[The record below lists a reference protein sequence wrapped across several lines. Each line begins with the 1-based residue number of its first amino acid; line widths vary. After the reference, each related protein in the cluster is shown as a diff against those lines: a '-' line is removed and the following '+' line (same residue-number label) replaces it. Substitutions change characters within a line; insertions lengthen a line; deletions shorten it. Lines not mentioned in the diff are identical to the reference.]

1 MRLRRLPIIACLL
14 LMAAAAA
21 GGAGA
26 PDIRET
32 KLPNG
37 LTILTKEVRVAP
49 VVSVNIFYGVGSRNE
64 RTGITGASHLLEH
77 MMFKGSKNYPKGQL
91 EELIRERGGV
101 SNAATWT
108 DFTYY
113 WELLQS
119 DYLELALKLE
129 ADRMRGALFDPKDL
143 ASEMTVVR
151 SELEG
156 NENSPDTLLWNL
168 VNATAFTAHP
178 YQWPVIGWRP
188 DVEGMTRD
196 DIYGYYQSHYGPNNA
211 TVVIVGDIDTA
222 QAVALVRKHFGA
234 IKPIPQPRKVHT
246 QEPLQR
252 GLRRAHLTLA
262 GSSDRVL
269 MGWKIPSGSHP
280 DNYALDLLEQVLSGG
295 RSSRLYQALV
305 ETGLAT
311 DAYAYSASKT
321 DPSLFYMGATA
332 QEGRSHEELEK
343 ALLAEAAKIRA
354 EPPSEEELARAKR
367 QIEASFVF
375 SNDDVRSQAQ
385 LIGHFAHTVGLKKL
399 AEYIPSIQKTTAEH
413 VRKAAVRYLVDETR
427 TVGMFTP
434 SGPSAAAAGGGGPAE
449 SVQVERERWS
459 TEGWPH
465 YRPATANAAGAV
477 GSAAKPTPAKPAPKA
492 KTAAPA
498 PAPRQRL
505 MKPVRTVL
513 GNGITLIVLSNP
525 ANPSISIGGSLRAGS
540 WADAPGK
547 QGTASFAAAML
558 KRGTTTLNSLA
569 YATAVEEMGASV
581 SFSAGLENTGI
592 GGRCLSRDFEKW
604 LALFADA
611 LKDPAFAPEEL
622 EKLRRQELSSLAQE
636 RESPENLAERA
647 LMNRLYPAAHPYH
660 PGTIEENEKSYRA
673 IGASDLEAFHSK
685 RMGPRGMILTVVGDI
700 EPARCRELV
709 EKALGGWRAQ
719 SDTSRAA
726 IAQVKAAG
734 PGFEYIRVPDKTETT
749 VAYGWP
755 SALKR
760 SSPDYYAAAVMN
772 DILGGSVLSSRL
784 GKKIRAQLGLV
795 YDVST
800 GFRASLGA
808 GPWTAALGTNPKSAA
823 RAVQELE
830 KEIERMKTAGPTA
843 EEVRQA
849 RQYITG
855 VLSLRLA
862 TNAGIASFLHSAEFH
877 GLGLD
882 YLNQF
887 RTLYGKVTQAE
898 VREAAKAHLHPEGAT
913 LVVAGPDERFSDVRS
928 NAPKDSKQP

>member
-1 MRLRRLPIIACLL
+1 
-14 LMAAAAA
+14 MAAAAA
-21 GGAGA
+21 GGAGYSG
-26 PDIRET
+26 IRET

-101 SNAATWT
+101 ENAATWT
-108 DFTYY
+108 DYTYY

-188 DVEGMTRD
+188 DVEGITRD

-211 TVVIVGDIDTA
+211 TVVIAGDIDTA
-222 QAVALVRKHFGA
+222 QAVQLVRKHFGA

-246 QEPLQR
+246 QEPPQR
-252 GLRRAHLTLA
+252 GPRHAHLTLA

-269 MGWKIPSGSHP
+269 MGWKIPAGSHP

-321 DPSLFYMGATA
+321 DPSLFYLGATA
-332 QEGRSHEELEK
+332 QEGHSHEELEK
-343 ALLAEAAKIRA
+343 ALLAEVEKIRA

-375 SNDDVRSQAQ
+375 SNDDVRSQAR

-427 TVGMFTP
+427 TVGTFTP
-434 SGPSAAAAGGGGPAE
+434 SGPPAAGVGRGKAAGP
-449 SVQVERERWS
+449 VQVERERWS
-459 TEGWPH
+459 TDAWPH
-465 YRPATANAAGAV
+465 YRTAANRTAPAVA
-477 GSAAKPTPAKPAPKA
+477 SAAKPAPKA
-492 KTAAPA
+492 KTA
-498 PAPRQRL
+498 PAPRQRQ

-525 ANPSISIGGSLRAGS
+525 ANPSISLGGSLRAGS

-558 KRGTTTLNSLA
+558 KRGTRSLSSLA

-581 SFSAGLENTGI
+581 SFSAGIEHTGI

-611 LKDPAFAPEEL
+611 LKNPAFAPEEL

-647 LMNRLYPAAHPYH
+647 LMNRLYPAGHPYH
-660 PGTIEENEKSYRA
+660 PGTIEENEESYRA
-673 IGASDLEAFHSK
+673 IGASDLAVFHST
-685 RMGPRGMILTVVGDI
+685 RMGPQGMILTVVGDI
-700 EPARCRELV
+700 EPTRCRELV
-709 EKALGGWRAQ
+709 EKALGDWRAQ
-719 SDTSRAA
+719 SDTSKAA
-726 IAQVKAAG
+726 IAQMNGSG

-760 SSPDYYAAAVMN
+760 SSPDYYAALVMN

-808 GPWTAALGTNPKSAA
+808 GPWTASLGTNPKSAV
-823 RAVQELE
+823 RAIQELE
-830 KEIERMKTAGPTA
+830 KEITRMKTAGPTP

-877 GLGLD
+877 GLGVD

-887 RTLYGKVTQAE
+887 RTLYGKVTQDE
-898 VREAAKAHLHPEGAT
+898 VRRAAKAHLHPQAAT
-913 LVVAGPDERFSDVRS
+913 LVVAGPDESFADVRG
-928 NAPKDSKQP
+928 NAPKDGKQQ